1 MEYKDRK
8 TTRLEIFD
16 YNSVGVYFITICTQN
31 KEHLLS
37 QIVLKDSFVGTGV
50 PDGPQES
57 KKILVELTEYGKI
70 ADKYINQ
77 LNNFYENFSVDDYII
92 MPNHIHLLINI
103 HENGPSRTSVP
114 TELVFVENG
123 EANKT
128 KQHSTISLFISTFK
142 RFCNKEYGKN
152 IWQMRS
158 FDHIIRNNKDY
169 EFHIKY
175 IRENPL
181 KWYFN
186 SENHDDLMLYE

>member
-1 MEYKDRK
+1 MERKNRK

-16 YNSVGVYFITICTQN
+16 SDGAYFITICTKN

-37 QIVLKDSFVGTGV
+37 NIVIKDSFVGTGV
-50 PDGPQES
+50 LDGPQASEE
-57 KKILVELTEYGKI
+57 IFVELTEYGKI

-77 LNNFYENFSVDDYII
+77 LNSFYENISVDDYII

-103 HENGPSRTSVP
+103 HESGPSGTPVP
-114 TELVFVENG
+114 TELLCVGNSMQ
-123 EANKT
+123 N
-128 KQHSTISLFISTFK
+128 STISRFVSTFK

-158 FDHIIRNNKDY
+158 FDHIIRDIKDY

-186 SENHDDLMLYE
+186 GENHDDVMLYE